1 MARRTG
7 DRAGFGLRLAAFG
20 VVGFLYFPLAIIILY
35 AFNTQSALFTFPPPG
50 LTTRWFE
57 VALSN
62 PSLWAS
68 LRLSVVVAAIAMWMS
83 FYFTVPFALLDWIYC
98 GVYLGHGAA
107 FLRLYWYLTAF
118 YFIPWALWLPMSL
131 GRSVS
136 E

>member
-7 DRAGFGLRLAAFG
+7 DRAGVGLRLAAFG

-68 LRLSVVVAAIAMWMS
+68 LRLSVTVAAIA
-83 FYFTVPFALLDWIYC
+83 TVIALVIGSLLAD
-98 GVYLGHGAA
+98 GRLSNAV
-107 FLRLYWYLTAF
+107 LRSRA
-118 YFIPWALWLPMSL
+118 S
-131 GRSVS
+131 RSWCCS
-136 E
+136 RSRCPAS